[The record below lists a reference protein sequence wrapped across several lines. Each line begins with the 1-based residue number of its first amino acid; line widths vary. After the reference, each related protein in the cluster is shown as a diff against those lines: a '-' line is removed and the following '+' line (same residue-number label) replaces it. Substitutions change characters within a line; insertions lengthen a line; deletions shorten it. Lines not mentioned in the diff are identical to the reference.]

1 MQQDASFWDI
11 TFCLLCRYDALC
23 GPGHK
28 EGGGFHAAIPSVAF
42 DALEKMDDVND
53 VNDVPVRVE
62 CFASPQLCHA
72 EKWHFCSAFSDVD
85 IFFGSLGPFLD
96 EEMDIGRFGGIYEVN
111 PPFVRGVVLQLAQ
124 KLLRALE
131 LAESEDRTLGIFL
144 VLPGLARHKSHK
156 LISDISDISGATEK
170 LEAELDALDR
180 LLRCRFRRALDAS
193 SRRAYTNGLAFK
205 TERSWPLFAVPTTL
219 ALLSSQPSEHEV
231 ADFERLCASWGH
243 SDQDITDDTMK
254 DVKRECEET
263 LHHHR
268 DTVVI
273 DTATL
278 WIVMA
283 FALYIYTYTY
293 IMYIYI
299 YTIYK

>member
-1 MQQDASFWDI
+1 M
-11 TFCLLCRYDALC
+11 
-23 GPGHK
+23 
-28 EGGGFHAAIPSVAF
+28 AF

-53 VNDVPVRVE
+53 VNDAPVRVE

-131 LAESEDRTLGIFL
+131 LAESEDRSLCIFL

-156 LISDISDISGATEK
+156 RKAPDISDISEPTEK

-283 FALYIYTYTY
+283 FALYI
-293 IMYIYI
+293 IYI
-299 YTIYK
+299 YT